1 MFNDRV
7 EAGRQ
12 LATKLLEYVG
22 KDVLVLAIPRG
33 GVVVG
38 YEVAH
43 RLKAPLDITA
53 PRKIGAPG
61 NPELAIGALAEDGTL
76 ILDQR
81 LVEYLGVSEN
91 YIKEEVERQLHE
103 IKRRLHMYRGD
114 RPYPNLKGKTVIV
127 VDDGIAT
134 GATMMAAIASI
145 RKKGAKKIVVAIPVA
160 PPSALNKIRSSV
172 DQLICLYAPE
182 PFFAVGQF
190 YRIFDQTSDEE
201 VISLLERNREEI
213 EKFHK
218 K

>member
-43 RLKAPLDITA
+43 RLKAPLDVIA

-61 NPELAIGALAEDGTL
+61 NLELAIGALTEDGTL

-81 LVEYLGVSEN
+81 LVKYYGISEN

-103 IKRRLHMYRGD
+103 IKRRLHMYGGD
-114 RPYPNLKGKTVIV
+114 RPYPNLKGKTVIL

-145 RKKGAKKIVVAIPVA
+145 RKKGAEKIIVAVPVA
-160 PPSALNKIRSSV
+160 PSSTLSKLRRNV
-172 DQLICLYAPE
+172 DKLICLHTPE

-201 VISLLERNREEI
+201 VISLLKRNREEI